1 MPPMQRYVAFLG
13 GVNVGGHRIT
23 GPELVAEF
31 AGLGFTD
38 VATFLASGNV
48 VFSAESLPVAKMTAS
63 IEKRLH
69 ASFGYALPSFLRTS
83 EQVLHIADQQP
94 FPPEAIAASHGKLQ
108 VAMLLEPP
116 DAAGQKTVRELS
128 SDQDKLV
135 IDATELYWLPSGG
148 ISESDLD
155 LKTLFAA
162 LGPSTMR
169 TVNTVRRIAAKF
181 L

>member
-1 MPPMQRYVAFLG
+1 MKRYVAFLG
-13 GVNVGGHRIT
+13 GLNVGGHRVT
-23 GPELVAEF
+23 GPELAAEF
-31 AGLGFTD
+31 TSLGFTD

-48 VFSAESLPVAKMTAS
+48 VFSSERLSVAQTTAG
-63 IEKRLH
+63 IEERLH
-69 ASFGYALPSFLRTS
+69 ARFGYAVPTFLRTA
-83 EQVLHIADQQP
+83 EQVHHIAGHQP
-94 FPPEAIAASHGKLQ
+94 FPSEAIAASRGKLQ
-108 VAMLLEPP
+108 VAMLLEPA
-116 DAAGQKTVRELS
+116 DASAHAMVRKLS
-128 SDQDKLV
+128 SDEDKLA

-181 L
+181 LG